1 MRSADATAEP
11 RARGAGRDGVDMGF
25 KRVLV
30 AYATNSGST
39 EEIASAIGRE
49 LGKFDAQ
56 VDVRRIDDGLSIDNY
71 DAVVVGAPMILGW
84 HRSARGFLRK
94 HRAALRR
101 VPTACFLVAMSLTP
115 PNVSALP
122 DLPLALDPGLAKAP
136 RQAGRLSLRE
146 RYTSVQNYLG
156 PVLSSYGG
164 IRPVS
169 IGIFG
174 GRIELFRLNWLQ
186 MLFVLLVIQAQPADL
201 RNWAFIQ
208 AWAAHLAPLVLQDRP
223 G

>member
-1 MRSADATAEP
+1 
-11 RARGAGRDGVDMGF
+11 MGL

-39 EEIASAIGRE
+39 EEIANAIGAE
-49 LGKFDAQ
+49 LGKFNMQ
-56 VDVRRIDDGLSIDNY
+56 VDIRRIDDGLTIDTY

-84 HRSARGFLRK
+84 HRAARGFLKK
-94 HRAALRR
+94 HRAALQG
-101 VPTACFLVAMSLTP
+101 VPTACFLVAMSLTQKDDSTL
-115 PNVSALP
+115 PN
-122 DLPLALDPGLAKAP
+122 LPLAVDPGLAKVP

-146 RYTSVQNYLG
+146 RYASVHNYLG
-156 PVLSSYGG
+156 PVLRSAGD

-174 GRIELFRLNWLQ
+174 GRMELFRLNWLQ
-186 MLFVLLVIQAQPADL
+186 MMFVLLVIQAQPADL
-201 RNWAFIQ
+201 RNWPFIR
-208 AWAAHLAPLVLQDRP
+208 AWATDLAPRLLQDRS